1 MSYILQ
7 ALARSERE
15 RKQLESRDL
24 GEALEITSTPAVSG
38 PSHSWAMAITA
49 GALVTL
55 TLGLAILAMRPGTGI
70 GTAPSSAAGS
80 PSTSPPEARTDTSAP
95 PSRSVDTATTRAPSA
110 IIAPVAVRPS
120 ATSPLQQVA
129 VSSVPKHIERPEPSS
144 PNPIGHSP
152 AQDEP
157 TKTQEPDRVRSLP
170 GIDVTIHVYSD
181 QPERRFV
188 YVNGKRYN
196 EQETIAGMRAR
207 VASITRDGL
216 IIDLGDRRVLLEVR
230 E

>member
-24 GEALEITSTPAVSG
+24 GEALEITSAPAGTG
-38 PSHSWAMAITA
+38 PSHAWLLAIAA
-49 GALVTL
+49 GALLAL
-55 TLGLAILAMRPGTGI
+55 TLGLVILAVRPGGGMGTSP
-70 GTAPSSAAGS
+70 GTAAAT
-80 PSTSPPEARTDTSAP
+80 PSTSPPAAPTDMPAL
-95 PSRSVDTATTRAPSA
+95 PSRSADTPTTTDPSA
-110 IIAPVAVRPS
+110 VVAPATVRRS
-120 ATSPLQQVA
+120 ATAPLQQVA
-129 VSSVPKHIERPEPSS
+129 VSSEPSHVVRPAPAS
-144 PNPIGHSP
+144 TDRGGQSP
-152 AQDEP
+152 AQHSS
-157 TKTQEPDRVRSLP
+157 TKARELDRVHSLP

-188 YVNGKRYN
+188 YVNGKRYT
-196 EQETIAGMRAR
+196 EQETIAGMSAR
-207 VASITRDGL
+207 VASITREGL